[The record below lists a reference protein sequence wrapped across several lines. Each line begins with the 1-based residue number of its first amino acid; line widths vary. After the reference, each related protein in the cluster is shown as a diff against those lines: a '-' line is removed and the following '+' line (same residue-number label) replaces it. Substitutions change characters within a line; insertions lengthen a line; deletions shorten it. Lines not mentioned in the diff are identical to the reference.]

1 MQTGHSKNKM
11 MMNRREALKQSILV
25 IGGTVVSASLVSSM
39 LTSCNA
45 DVAEKW
51 IPAVL
56 TQDQAA
62 ILTKA
67 VDTVI
72 PATSTPGAVQ
82 AGVPQLFDLFLKDNI
97 FKKEERDML
106 MNGLASLD
114 TEAQAKYG
122 KPFAQISEEQ
132 AFEYLSELDKAAI
145 ASKEPMFFGAF
156 KQFVVFAF
164 ATSELG
170 ATQHLQYQAVP
181 GEYSGCVPLAD
192 IGVAWAV

>member
-1 MQTGHSKNKM
+1 MQTGHSKHKI

-25 IGGTVVSASLVSSM
+25 IGGTVVSASMVSSM

-45 DVAEKW
+45 DVVEKW
-51 IPAVL
+51 IPSVL
-56 TQDQAA
+56 TQEQAD

-67 VDTVI
+67 VNTII
-72 PATSTPGAVQ
+72 PATDTPGAVQ

-97 FKKEERDML
+97 FKQEDRDML
-106 MNGLASLD
+106 MKGMADLD
-114 TEAQAKYG
+114 TEAQTKYS
-122 KPFAQISEEQ
+122 KPFAQITDEQ

-145 ASKEPMFFGAF
+145 ESKEPMFFGAF